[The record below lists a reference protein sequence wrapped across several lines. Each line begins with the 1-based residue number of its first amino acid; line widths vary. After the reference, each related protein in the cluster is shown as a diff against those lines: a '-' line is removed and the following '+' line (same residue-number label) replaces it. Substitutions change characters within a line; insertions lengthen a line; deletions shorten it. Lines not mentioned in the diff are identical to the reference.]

1 MAKKWK
7 EPTVGELVDA
17 IRRSFDDWDHIRK
30 KGTTDPCWPDG
41 TNMNLV
47 RSHIL
52 NDQERLKEACRKEG
66 LKKCP
71 FEARRKPP
79 RVFRENYLAPPRRK
93 GKLPT
98 MIEIERM
105 RKRK

>member
-1 MAKKWK
+1 VAKKKK
-7 EPTVGELVDA
+7 EPTAAELAEAV
-17 IRRSFDDWDHIRK
+17 RRSFDDWEHIRK
-30 KGTTDPCWPDG
+30 KGTTDPTWGDG

-52 NDQERLKEACRKEG
+52 NDQERLREACKREG

-79 RVFRENYLAPPRRK
+79 RMYRDNYLAPPRRK

-98 MIEIERM
+98 MVEIER
-105 RKRK
+105 KRK